1 MHATDIGL
9 LALRLAVGLT
19 FAAHGAQKSFGWWA
33 GPGPR
38 RWRGAMASMGFTPP
52 GLFAAISMG
61 VELVAGLLLAV
72 GLATPLAAAAL
83 VAQSVVIVGRAHW
96 AKGFFNAAGGYE
108 YPLVLGIVAAVVGF
122 LGAGRVSLDEVIG
135 LHPEIKVRAVLLVI
149 GLLAGLVVAFILPM
163 VQARAGGG
171 LRRT

>member
-1 MHATDIGL
+1 MSPMDIGL

-38 RWRGAMASMGFTPP
+38 RWRGAMESMGFTPP
-52 GLFAAISMG
+52 GLFAVISMG

-72 GLATPLAAAAL
+72 GLLTAIAAAAL

-96 AKGFFNAAGGYE
+96 AKGFFNTADGYE
-108 YPLVLGIVAAVVGF
+108 YPLVLGVVCAVVGF
-122 LGAGRVSLDEVIG
+122 LGAGRLSIDAAIG
-135 LHPEIKVRAVLLVI
+135 FHPDVTVRAVLLVI
-149 GLLAGLVVAFILPM
+149 GLLAGLTVAFILPM
-163 VQARAGGG
+163 VQARAGAG